1 MTDNRRTDERVKFI
15 SLSSGSSGNSYY
27 IGNNSVSLL
36 IDAGIGT
43 RTIKKRL
50 SEHNVDIES
59 VDFVL
64 ITHDHYDH
72 IKHLTS
78 LTERFAKPVYATEH
92 LLNSLENHHH
102 TRGRLK
108 GYKRVLEKEVPF
120 IYKDVSITA
129 FDVPHDASE
138 SLGYFIDFMGERFT
152 VITDLGR
159 VTSRVTDYCKISE
172 NIIIESNYDC
182 IMLEKG
188 GYPKELIERI
198 RGGRG
203 HLSNH
208 ETSSAI
214 AGFYHTGIKNIFL
227 CHLSDKNNTP
237 KLAYEASLR
246 SLSKIGVRVGT
257 DMNLYCLPRKD
268 HICYFV

>member
-1 MTDNRRTDERVKFI
+1 MTDQIGGDERVKFI

-27 IGNNSVSLL
+27 IGNSKVSLL

-50 SEHNVDIES
+50 SEYSVNIES
-59 VDFVL
+59 IDLVL

-78 LTERFAKPVYATEH
+78 ITERFGKPVFATQL

-108 GYKRVLEKEVPF
+108 GFKRVLEKGTPF
-120 IYKDVSITA
+120 IYKEISITA
-129 FDVPHDASE
+129 FEVPHDASE
-138 SLGYFIDFMGERFT
+138 SLGYHIDFQGEIFT

-159 VTSRVTDYCKISE
+159 VTSSVTEFCKISH

-182 IMLEKG
+182 MMLESG
-188 GYPKELIERI
+188 GYPKALIERI

-203 HLSNH
+203 HLSNE
-208 ETSSAI
+208 ETSEAI
-214 AGFYHTGIKNIFL
+214 AGFYHPGIKNIFL

-237 KLAYEASLR
+237 ELAYEASLR
-246 SLSKIGVRVGT
+246 SLNTLGVDVGT